1 MPLLHCQ
8 KLTRDPW
15 LKNIEFKL
23 EAGQVRVIMGPSGS
37 GKSLLLRAL
46 ADLDPV
52 DAGQVW
58 LDGSERAETS
68 PRSWRRQVLYMHQNS
83 PRLPGKV
90 LQNLRATE
98 GPDPLPQD
106 FNPFELDY
114 TQEAHELSGGEAQ
127 MMALTRALHTAPRV
141 YLMDEATSALD
152 SERALR
158 VESEMR
164 QRLSLGAAILW
175 VTHDER
181 IAERM
186 GADVLELGALSR

>member
-15 LKNIEFKL
+15 FRNLDFKL

-37 GKSLLLRAL
+37 GKSLFLRSL

-52 DAGQVW
+52 DAGQIW
-58 LDGSERAETS
+58 LEGCERGETS
-68 PRSWRRQVLYMHQNS
+68 PGSWRRRVLYMHQNS

-98 GPDPLPQD
+98 GPDPLPQS
-106 FNPFELDY
+106 FNPFELNY
-114 TQEAHELSGGEAQ
+114 AQEAAELSGGEAQ
-127 MMALTRALHTAPRV
+127 MMALTRALHTAPQV

-152 SERALR
+152 SKRALR
-158 VESEMR
+158 VEAEMR
-164 QRLSLGAAILW
+164 QRLALGAAILW

-186 GADVLELGALSR
+186 GAEVLDFGALSR